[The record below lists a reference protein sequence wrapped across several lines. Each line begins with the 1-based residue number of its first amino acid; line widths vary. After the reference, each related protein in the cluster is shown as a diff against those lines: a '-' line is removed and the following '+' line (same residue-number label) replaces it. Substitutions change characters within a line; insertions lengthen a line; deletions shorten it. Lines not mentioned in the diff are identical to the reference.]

1 MIRLHQAFYGRDP
14 DRGYRLLASSNAMFN
29 KTVSELCAAIGTP
42 DGISSVDGFYLN
54 YIADGYRYMIS
65 VCNGNP
71 DDGGRKT
78 LFFHAYIGRH
88 QELCSADFGIGSLI
102 HIKAFEKE
110 YKTGPVLEKT
120 FEESAF
126 SLPWGKTSIVCNHG
140 EKLAIRS
147 PKPDLMLISGILKSS
162 LDETTWASF
171 SFKPLDR
178 FQIYVISE
186 YVSIPSDRKCVSASG
201 AVIRDVKRPPQSIT
215 TTPSQTRP
223 KSSRSRWGLLIL
235 LMISIIINIAFA
247 VYVFKRPE
255 AVTENQGKT
264 QSAAKG
270 NSDIKH
276 TALSTQSVPTTG
288 NGLRMPATGGTTRE
302 AVIRE
307 LRAEFEKNYVKLN
320 CSWRKAMHD
329 DRALQQQ
336 FEKYR
341 KDPLIK
347 AEGYIN
353 FVHKYIFEEKETQK

>member
-14 DRGYRLLASSNAMFN
+14 DKGYRLLASSNAMFN
-29 KTVSELCAAIGTP
+29 ETVSELCAAIGTP
-42 DGISSVDGFYLN
+42 DGISSVDDFYLN
-54 YIADGYRYMIS
+54 FIADGYRYMIS

-71 DDGGRKT
+71 DAGGRKT

-88 QELCSADFGIGSLI
+88 EELCSANFGIGSLI

-126 SLPWGKTSIVCNHG
+126 SLPWGKTAIVWNHE

-147 PKPDLMLISGILKSS
+147 SKPDLMLISGILKNN
-162 LDETTWASF
+162 LDKTTWSSF
-171 SFKPLDR
+171 AFKPLDR

-186 YVSIPSDRKCVSASG
+186 YVSTPSDRKCVSVSG
-201 AVIRDVKRPPQSIT
+201 AVISNVKRPPRSIT
-215 TTPSQTRP
+215 TTPSQSRP
-223 KSSRSRWGLLIL
+223 KSSRSRGGLLIV

-247 VYVFKRPE
+247 FYVFSKPE
-255 AVTENQGKT
+255 AVVENQGKT
-264 QSAAKG
+264 SATKENSDKRTATPTQSA
-270 NSDIKH
+270 S
-276 TALSTQSVPTTG
+276 TTG
-288 NGLRMPATGGTTRE
+288 NTPRMPVTRGTTRE
-302 AVIRE
+302 EVIRE
-307 LRAEFEKNYVKLN
+307 LRAEFEKNYVRLN

-329 DRALQQQ
+329 DRALQLQ

-347 AEGYIN
+347 AEGYID